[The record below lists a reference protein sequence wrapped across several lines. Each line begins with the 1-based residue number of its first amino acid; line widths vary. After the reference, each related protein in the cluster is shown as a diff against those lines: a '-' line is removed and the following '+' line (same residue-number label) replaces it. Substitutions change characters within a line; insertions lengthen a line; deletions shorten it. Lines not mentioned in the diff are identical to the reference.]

1 MKKAPFNPF
10 EGDWNPV
17 DHAAELDGF
26 ADKLAANSA
35 GKKGATHE
43 DAREA
48 AKKAKRLLVM
58 ARHEIELA
66 RRDPAAAFRAGWTL
80 REALDV
86 LAMWEAKIGKKLL
99 PTKAAKAK
107 RPKRDPFKTRLGQA
121 IKNAW
126 DDYREEAAENGEDYS
141 AVSFSQDWLRTNLD
155 AYDLESEFDKKGELI
170 FRVGG
175 TSEERKV
182 DTIRKWLS
190 R

>member
-10 EGDWNPV
+10 KNDWNPAE
-17 DHAAELDGF
+17 HASELEGF
-26 ADKLAANSA
+26 ADKLAASSA

-58 ARHEIELA
+58 ARHEIERA
-66 RRDPAAAFRAGWTL
+66 DKDPAAAFRAGWTL

-126 DDYREEAAENGEDYS
+126 NDYREEATVNGEDYS
-141 AVSFSQDWLRTNLD
+141 ALSFSQEWLRTNRD

-170 FRVGG
+170 FRLGG
-175 TSEERKV
+175 TSEQRKA